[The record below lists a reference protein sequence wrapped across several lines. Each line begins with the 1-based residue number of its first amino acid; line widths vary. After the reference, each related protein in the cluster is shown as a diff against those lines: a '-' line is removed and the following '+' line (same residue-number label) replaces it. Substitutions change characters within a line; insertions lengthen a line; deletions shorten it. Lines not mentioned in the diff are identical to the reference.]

1 MHTCELRSHHLSSEE
16 TAGLPLSHSHRVS
29 AALLDED
36 SSPPTH
42 HSHLSA
48 FPPETTML
56 TDPRLCYILDG
67 FLGLYGLIITGMFI
81 KEKVSK
87 LFACSKSSFCFQDI
101 RPITAH
107 HRDPEQ
113 GRVSEPHYLSQDEYR
128 ELPVKERPRRNEQV
142 YQDLSAASRDTYD
155 ALQVQAL
162 PAR

>member
-1 MHTCELRSHHLSSEE
+1 MDLQSW
-16 TAGLPLSHSHRVS
+16 
-29 AALLDED
+29 D

-81 KEKVSK
+81 KEKFFRTKVKISDEMEFSVS
-87 LFACSKSSFCFQDI
+87 LFPLMLLGQD
-101 RPITAH
+101 R
-107 HRDPEQ
+107 
-113 GRVSEPHYLSQDEYR
+113 DEYR